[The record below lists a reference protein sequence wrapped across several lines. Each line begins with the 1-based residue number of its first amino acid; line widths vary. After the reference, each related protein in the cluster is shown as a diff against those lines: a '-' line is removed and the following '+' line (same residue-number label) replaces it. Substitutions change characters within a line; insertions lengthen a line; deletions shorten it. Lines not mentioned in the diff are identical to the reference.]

1 MIEKLRWCI
10 DDLLL
15 VNKIPKQR
23 ECLLEMNDTLIT
35 PSKHDLSILK
45 SDRDVSRWVAN
56 ESNDRMSVDGF
67 QISTEG
73 SV

>member
-1 MIEKLRWCI
+1 
-10 DDLLL
+10 
-15 VNKIPKQR
+15 
-23 ECLLEMNDTLIT
+23 MNDTLIT